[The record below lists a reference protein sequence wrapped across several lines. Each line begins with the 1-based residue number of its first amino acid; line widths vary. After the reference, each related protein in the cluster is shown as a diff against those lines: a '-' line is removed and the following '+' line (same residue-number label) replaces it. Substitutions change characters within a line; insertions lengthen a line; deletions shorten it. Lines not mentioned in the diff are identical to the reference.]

1 MRIVNCPIRDGLD
14 FESWRQVLAPDVLLC
29 VPGGTISQK
38 PAESV
43 MTDAEISALAALGNK
58 VIYSVNLRR
67 TPGQEVIELNR
78 LLSAGIQIHSIRFGN
93 ENYGDEDIKLTNA
106 IQANEC
112 FDYGQ
117 AGGQAYFDK
126 TVAFKEAFA
135 GYPGIRIYVG
145 AYPSNQFFNSNPAG
159 DRTNPFRKGFTSKVY
174 ELITPQDAIDFH
186 VYDRFK
192 VEGGIDF
199 VSLEE
204 YMADYPNPIYTIEA
218 GVIKETL
225 PDWPN
230 TLEGFTPRSIY
241 VMENLFQLL
250 KGKHIPGVHLMERT
264 TEAIGLVYQGQIT
277 EYGIAFKGLVGDD
290 EVVIDDPN
298 NPGNPNDP
306 GNPDNTCVTILDIE
320 PIVQGFFLGGL
331 TFLKLMLSNGDIK
344 NWWGFASNA
353 PKVGECVEDYFP
365 GVDFSKKKVS
375 TT

>member
-43 MTDAEISALAALGNK
+43 MTDAEINALAALGNK
-58 VIYSVNLRR
+58 VIYSVNLKR
-67 TPGQEVIELNR
+67 TPAEEVIQVER

-93 ENYGDEDIKLTNA
+93 ENYGDPGIKLNNT
-106 IQANEC
+106 IPVDQC
-112 FDYGQ
+112 FAYGE

-135 GYPGIRIYVG
+135 EYPGIRIYVG
-145 AYPSNQFFNSNPAG
+145 AYPSNQFFNPNPNFN
-159 DRTNPFRKGFTSKVY
+159 RTNPFREGFTSKVY

-192 VEGGIDF
+192 LDEGIDF
-199 VSLEE
+199 TYLQQCV
-204 YMADYPNPIYTIEA
+204 DNYPNPVYTIES
-218 GVIKETL
+218 GVITQNL
-225 PDWPN
+225 PSPED
-230 TLEGFTPRSIY
+230 FTPRSTY
-241 VMENLFQLL
+241 VMENLFQIL
-250 KGKHIPGVHLMERT
+250 KGKNIPGVHLMEQT
-264 TEAIGLVYQGQIT
+264 DQPIGLVYQGQIT
-277 EYGIAFKGLVGDD
+277 DYGIAFKGLVGDD

-298 NPGNPNDP
+298 DPGNPGDP

-320 PIVQGFFLGGL
+320 SIVQGFFLGGL

-375 TT
+375 TK